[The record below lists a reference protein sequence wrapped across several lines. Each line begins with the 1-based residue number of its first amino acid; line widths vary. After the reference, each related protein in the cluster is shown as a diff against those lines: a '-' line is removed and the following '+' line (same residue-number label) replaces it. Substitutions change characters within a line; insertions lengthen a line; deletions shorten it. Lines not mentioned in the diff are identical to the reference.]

1 MNLLR
6 SKAPVL
12 FAAFAAVLLAT
23 MNLLAADWQ
32 LTGSAIRVKS
42 VAFIDVNVYEIT
54 HYMKE
59 LPATKSKQAVIEME
73 TGKKFAWT
81 MKRDVDH
88 EKIQNALKEAFAMN
102 GYSDAGKIGS
112 FMGAFTSELKEK
124 SHVNIVYDADKKA
137 TTVTVDGGGSAT
149 IEGSDF
155 MKAVWSIWFG
165 KIDQSKLGDQLIS
178 KLK

>member
-6 SKAPVL
+6 SKAPL
-12 FAAFAAVLLAT
+12 FFTAFAAVLLAT
-23 MNLLAADWQ
+23 MNLFAADWQ
-32 LTGSAIRVKS
+32 ATGTAIRVKS
-42 VAFIDVNVYEIT
+42 VAFIDVNVYEIS
-54 HYMKE
+54 HSMKE
-59 LPATKSKQAVIEME
+59 LPATKSKQAVIDME
-73 TGKKFAWT
+73 TGKKFYWT

-102 GYSDAGKIGS
+102 GYGDAGKIGA
-112 FMGAFTSELKEK
+112 FMGAFKSELKEK
-124 SHVNIVYDADKKA
+124 SHVTIVYDADKKA

-165 KIDQSKLGDQLIS
+165 KIDQPKLGDQLIS